1 MKFSHSVTTT
11 ASKQQ
16 IWQIWAD
23 VENWPQWDTELDMA
37 HIEGELKQGAIGSFK
52 PKNAPVLPFE
62 ITECIP
68 GETYTFSAQ
77 MPLCQLQVK
86 RYFCQSSSGET
97 TFIHQVSFV
106 GLLGW
111 LFGWL
116 VGKRIQKILP
126 SVMEQLRAIAEKST

>member
-1 MKFSHSVTTT
+1 MKFFHAMTTT

-37 HIEGELKQGAIGSFK
+37 HIEGELKQGVIGSFQ

-77 MPLCQLQVK
+77 MPLCQLNVK
-86 RYFCQSSSGET
+86 RYFSENEAGQLE
-97 TFIHQVSFV
+97 FIHEISFV
-106 GLLGW
+106 GLLSW
-111 LFGWL
+111 LFGRF
-116 VGKRIQKILP
+116 VGQRIQKVLP
-126 SVMEQLRAIAEKST
+126 SVMEQLRAIAE

>member
-1 MKFSHSVTTT
+1 MKFFHAMTTT

-37 HIEGELKQGAIGSFK
+37 HIEGELKKGVIGSFQ

-77 MPLCQLQVK
+77 MPLCQLNVK
-86 RYFCQSSSGET
+86 RYFSENEAGQLE
-97 TFIHQVSFV
+97 FIHEISFV
-106 GLLGW
+106 GLLSW
-111 LFGWL
+111 LFGRF
-116 VGKRIQKILP
+116 VGQRIQKVLP
-126 SVMEQLRAIAEKST
+126 SVMEQLRAIAE